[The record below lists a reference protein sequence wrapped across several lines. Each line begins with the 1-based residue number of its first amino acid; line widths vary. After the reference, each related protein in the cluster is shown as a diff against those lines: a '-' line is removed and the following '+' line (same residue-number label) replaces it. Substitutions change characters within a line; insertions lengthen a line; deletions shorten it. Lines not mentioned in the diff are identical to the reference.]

1 MKITIAVILTSLA
14 VVLAVGAA
22 PVSAASCKI
31 KVNGVVVQ
39 NNNASPCTYS
49 VTNSGSGGTVTT
61 NVKAKANTG
70 NNTNSGGTIQ
80 TGNATAVVN
89 ITNNIN
95 LD

>member
-1 MKITIAVILTSLA
+1 MKITIAVILASLA
-14 VVLAVGAA
+14 IVLTAGATS
-22 PVSAASCKI
+22 VSAASCKI

-39 NNNASPCTYS
+39 NNNDSPCIKNI
-49 VTNSGSGGTVTT
+49 TNTGNGNVITT

-70 NNTNSGGTIQ
+70 NNTNSGGTII
-80 TGNATAVVN
+80 TGNATAVIN